1 MRQETFLVHLPI
13 LERERGLDFK
23 AELVKKEDLCVMEEE
38 GLCSSGTDI
47 K

>member
-1 MRQETFLVHLPI
+1 MRRKLSSSLLPI

-38 GLCSSGTDI
+38 SL
-47 K
+47 